1 MKILALDS
9 ALKRASAAILSENHV
24 LGAASGEGSAALAV
38 LAGRALAASGLAARD
53 LDAVAAT
60 VGPGSFTGI
69 RAGLAL
75 ASGLALAAGIPVV
88 GVSVAEAIAASLPDV
103 PPGAFGEHL
112 WVAIDSRRG
121 HVFLDRAGELASYAL
136 ASLPRPAGPVV
147 LAGDAA
153 EAVAPFLG
161 AEARLAAVLLP
172 DAAGVARAAALR
184 LAGRLPPRAS
194 LPLYVDPPAA
204 LPAEGARPSPA

>member
-9 ALKRASAAILSENHV
+9 ALGRASAAILSGNHV

-38 LAGRALAASGLAARD
+38 LAARALVASGLAVRD

-60 VGPGSFTGI
+60 IGPGSFTGI

-75 ASGLALAAGIPVV
+75 ASGLALAAGIEVV
-88 GVSVAEAIAASLPDV
+88 GVSVAEAIAVLLPDV
-103 PPGAFGEHL
+103 PPERL
-112 WVAIDSRRG
+112 WIAIDSRRG
-121 HVFLDRAGELASYAL
+121 HVFLDRAGELASCAL

-153 EAVAPFLG
+153 EAVAVFLG
-161 AEARLAAVLLP
+161 AEARLAGIRLP
-172 DAAGVARAAALR
+172 DATGVARAAALR
-184 LAGRLPPRAS
+184 LGGRLPPRSA

-204 LPAEGARPSPA
+204 LPAQGARPSPA

>member
-1 MKILALDS
+1 MKILALNS
-9 ALKRASAAILSENHV
+9 ALRRSSAAVLSEYHV

-38 LAGRALAASGLAARD
+38 LAAQALAASGLRMRD

-88 GVSVAEAIAASLPDV
+88 GVSVGETIAALLPNVSSDR
-103 PPGAFGEHL
+103 L
-112 WVAIDSRRG
+112 WVAIHSRRG
-121 HVFLDRAGELASYAL
+121 RIFLERAGEITSWELAG
-136 ASLPRPAGPVV
+136 LPKPTSPAV

-153 EAVAPFLG
+153 ATVAAFFGP
-161 AEARLAAVLLP
+161 EVRLAEIVLP
-172 DAAGVARAAALR
+172 NAAGVARAAALR
-184 LAGRLPPRAS
+184 LVGRLPPRPAA
-194 LPLYVDPPAA
+194 PLYVDPPAA
-204 LPAEGARPSPA
+204 LPAEGARPSPS